1 MQLLS
6 SLIFV
11 GMKSIA
17 CVDNCRGKVGGC
29 GERALDSYLLLGTN
43 SFISDSF
50 ITFVSIEKWEFAVLV
65 TILG

>member
-17 CVDNCRGKVGGC
+17 SVDKCRGNVGGC

-50 ITFVSIEKWEFAVLV
+50 ITFVSLPK
-65 TILG
+65 